1 MSDIK
6 AFLQPPVMDETRE
19 VVISKRFK
27 GADGEP
33 APFII
38 RVIDQE
44 TNNKLIKQATEKKKA
59 NGRLVEALNSEKYGN
74 LLIQACVVE
83 PDLKNTELCAYYKT
97 VNPVDTINR
106 MLSVGEYNR
115 LVREIKL
122 LNEIDEL
129 ADDEDAE
136 IVEEELKN

>member
-1 MSDIK
+1 MDLR
-6 AFLQPPVMDETRE
+6 AYMQPPVVNETKT
-19 VVISKRFK
+19 VYPSKRLK
-27 GADGEP
+27 GADGNP
-33 APFII
+33 APFVI

-44 TNNKLIKQATEKKKA
+44 TNNKLIKQATEKKKV
-59 NGRLVEALNSEKYGN
+59 NGRLIEMLNSEKYGN

-83 PDLKNTELCAYYKT
+83 PDLKNAELCAFYKT

-129 ADDEDAE
+129 ADDEDVEA
-136 IVEEELKN
+136 IEEELKN

>member
-1 MSDIK
+1 MDLR
-6 AFLQPPVMDETRE
+6 AYMQPPVVNETKT
-19 VVISKRFK
+19 VYPSKRLR
-27 GADGEP
+27 GADGKP
-33 APFII
+33 APFVI

-59 NGRLVEALNSEKYGN
+59 NGRLVETLNSEKYGN

-83 PDLKNTELCAYYKT
+83 PDLKNAELCSYYKT
-97 VNPVDTINR
+97 MNPVDTINR

-115 LVREIKL
+115 LVKEIKL